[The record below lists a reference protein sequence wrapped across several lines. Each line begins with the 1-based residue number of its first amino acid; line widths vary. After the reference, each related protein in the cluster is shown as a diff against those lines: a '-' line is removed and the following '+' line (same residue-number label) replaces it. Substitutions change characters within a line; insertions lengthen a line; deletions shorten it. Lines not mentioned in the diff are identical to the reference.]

1 MTWRLP
7 DGTTLTDQEVRI
19 WPLAHS
25 NLTAKQYAVFELH
38 HKHKMT
44 FRQIAIHLDLA
55 RTTVTDRYDNACRTL
70 RRHGV
75 RFTPDG
81 SPYLEEH
88 TTA

>member
-1 MTWRLP
+1 VIDDPKIVHLALAQ
-7 DGTTLTDQEVRI
+7 LTPAQHDV
-19 WPLAHS
+19 W
-25 NLTAKQYAVFELH
+25 ELRH
-38 HKHKMT
+38 GYDMS
-44 FRQIAIHLDLA
+44 FRAIALHLDLA

-81 SPYLEEH
+81 RPYLEET

>member
-1 MTWRLP
+1 MIDPAVLDLARAN
-7 DGTTLTDQEVRI
+7 LTD
-19 WPLAHS
+19 
-25 NLTAKQYAVFELH
+25 KQLDVWLLVH
-38 HKHKMT
+38 DGRMSL
-44 FRQIAIHLDLA
+44 RAISTHLDLA

-81 SPYLEEH
+81 RPYLEET

>member
-1 MTWRLP
+1 VIDYDVWSLC
-7 DGTTLTDQEVRI
+7 VRH
-19 WPLAHS
+19 LS
-25 NLTAKQYAVFELH
+25 DKQADVFYLH
-38 HKHKMT
+38 HKDGLS
-44 FRQIAIHLDLA
+44 FRQIANHLDLA

-81 SPYLEEH
+81 RPYLEET